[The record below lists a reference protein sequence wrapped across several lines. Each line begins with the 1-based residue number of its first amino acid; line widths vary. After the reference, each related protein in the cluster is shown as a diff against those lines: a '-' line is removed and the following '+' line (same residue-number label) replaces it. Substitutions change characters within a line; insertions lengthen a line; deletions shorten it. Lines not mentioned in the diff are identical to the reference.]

1 MGASSLIRVRIE
13 SCPLHL
19 LGLSGLP
26 LAKSCSERLCNAS
39 AEAFGDDSIPKP
51 IDRKKRWLQKVKD
64 FKSGACRRILPTST
78 RVRCLHSRADAVG
91 LL

>member
-1 MGASSLIRVRIE
+1 M
-13 SCPLHL
+13 
-19 LGLSGLP
+19 
-26 LAKSCSERLCNAS
+26 AKSCSERLCNAS

-51 IDRKKRWLQKVKD
+51 IDRKKRWLQKIKD
-64 FKSGACRRILPTST
+64 FKSGACRRILPTSM